1 MLTSTAATL
10 HDNSTHGDDSYLV
23 RPLGDTAFVDA
34 VMDGM
39 TGRQGQDASRA
50 VRDALAAARLA
61 SPEDL
66 VAVLEAVNQNLYQ
79 RGWGRFWLTTVA
91 AALFLDD
98 TLYVIGVGDSPV
110 LLIRADS
117 CQLLCH
123 RVAGGMHAAI
133 ARAVGASGQLLH
145 LSRTAVPVKPGDR
158 LLLATDGV
166 TDTVTNSEL
175 TELIRQAAS
184 PNDAAERINTIL
196 TARQQQA
203 HLSGDFRRDDWTAI
217 IRFFSPASS
226 SLVAS

>member
-1 MLTSTAATL
+1 MLTSTVATL
-10 HDNSTHGDDSYLV
+10 HDNSAHGDDSYLV

-50 VRDALAAARLA
+50 VQQALATATLV
-61 SPEDL
+61 SPEDV
-66 VAVLEAVNQNLYQ
+66 VAALEAVNQQLYQ

-98 TLYVIGVGDSPV
+98 TLHVVGVGDSPV

-123 RVAGGMHAAI
+123 RVGGGMHAGI
-133 ARAVGASGQLLH
+133 ARAVGASRQLVH
-145 LSRTAVPVKPGDR
+145 LCRTTVTVEPGAR
-158 LLLATDGV
+158 VLLATDGV
-166 TDTVTNSEL
+166 TDTITNDEL
-175 TELIRQAAS
+175 AEIIRQAAS
-184 PNDAAERINTIL
+184 PDDAAARINTIL

-217 IRFFSPASS
+217 LRFFSLAG
-226 SLVAS
+226 